1 MYIQVLEGSNSIS
14 KVLVKNYYEL
24 LYKINENKKEHQ
36 ESLKELNEKN
46 VNWIKKESAQ
56 IAWYDI
62 LENYQNKGFGKYLLE
77 KTINMD
83 ETKINSIIEMYNNIF
98 KEISS

>member
-1 MYIQVLEGSNSIS
+1 MYIQVLERSDSIS

-46 VNWIKKESAQ
+46 VNWIKKESA
-56 IAWYDI
+56 
-62 LENYQNKGFGKYLLE
+62 
-77 KTINMD
+77 
-83 ETKINSIIEMYNNIF
+83 
-98 KEISS
+98 